1 MPLRHAPFFIADA
14 VVCSEMAGVF
24 RGKGRGW
31 LGEDRGA
38 SLYDSYI
45 TPISG
50 LSVDRRDIAII

>member
-1 MPLRHAPFFIADA
+1 MPLRHAPFFIADT
-14 VVCSEMAGVF
+14 VVCGETAGVF

-31 LGEDRGA
+31 LGEDREA